1 MKFALM
7 FLPLLFIGSQ
17 ALAEQD
23 CSIAYKS
30 ETAHIHPSEKTLKAW
45 ADWGKAHPNYHPIA
59 RPVNRAEEISHVK
72 RTCAQIQTDPEIS
85 SNSMDHEDESA
96 FDIASRVIPIDF
108 STDEHSG
115 DSGALRDAALG
126 DNHTDD
132 NSGYPESYPG
142 LGTSPGGPGGGSGP
156 GGGGGGTGPT
166 GRGGGGTGP
175 SGGGNGPTGPNG
187 GNGSTNPS
195 GPGGGGGVGPG
206 DPGGPGDGGGVGP
219 GDPGGP
225 GGDEPPP
232 PPIAPTP
239 EPTSLILLG
248 TGLIGIAKLA
258 SKTK

>member
-30 ETAHIHPSEKTLKAW
+30 ETAHIRPSEKTLKAW
-45 ADWGKAHPNYHPIA
+45 ADWGKAHPTYHAIA
-59 RPVNRAEEISHVK
+59 RPVNRAEVISHVT
-72 RTCAQIQTDPEIS
+72 RTCAQIQTDPETS
-85 SNSMDHEDESA
+85 SNSTDHEDASA

-108 STDEHSG
+108 STDGHSG
-115 DSGALRDAALG
+115 DSGALREAAFG
-126 DNHTDD
+126 DNYTDD

-142 LGTSPGGPGGGSGP
+142 LGISPGGPGGDSGP

-166 GRGGGGTGP
+166 GPGGGGIGP
-175 SGGGNGPTGPNG
+175 SGSGGNGPTGPNG

-195 GPGGGGGVGPG
+195 GPGGGGGI
-206 DPGGPGDGGGVGP
+206 GP

-248 TGLIGIAKLA
+248 TGLVGLAKLA